1 MNEALHIL
9 CEGYNPSEIDNIM
22 TSRGFPVGPFT
33 LMDEVGLD
41 ICNKVN
47 EMLKPDLDGR
57 ITDPIFDITGELIKN
72 NYLGKKSGKG
82 FYDYSNKNYDYS
94 NKKKKDNLK
103 ILRNFNRNKSDLS
116 KDQIFDR
123 LLNKFI
129 TETKFCL
136 KEGIIESEVEGNIGA
151 IFGTGFPPYTGGPF
165 NIKNN

>member
-1 MNEALHIL
+1 MSEALHIL
-9 CEGYNPSEIDNIM
+9 CEGYNPSEIDSIM
-22 TSRGFPVGPFT
+22 TSKGFPVGPFT

-72 NYLGKKSGKG
+72 SYLGKKSGKG
-82 FYDYSNKNYDYS
+82 FYEYSE
-94 NKKKKDNLK
+94 KKKKDNLK
-103 ILRNFNRNKSDLS
+103 VLEKFNREKSKLS

-165 NIKNN
+165 NVKNN